1 MVMLLNRQTMSG
13 VCEFRVA
20 GCEVRASRFW
30 IHVRRFF
37 CGLDFGLG

>member
-1 MVMLLNRQTMSG
+1 MVILLNGQMMS
-13 VCEFRVA
+13 A